1 MIKYITLENH
11 NPTEAE
17 KLMYK
22 RHGLY
27 LVKRTNNTYE
37 YNIVHFQDYDN
48 FKEILKVEEDVV
60 DKDSK
65 VIFNDDGTITIQN
78 LDLLDKIGTGLINMR
93 RNEIKST
100 TSKLAELTSDF
111 SVDIDEELDKYKKT
125 IEFMKKIGI
134 G

>member
-22 RHGLY
+22 RHGVY